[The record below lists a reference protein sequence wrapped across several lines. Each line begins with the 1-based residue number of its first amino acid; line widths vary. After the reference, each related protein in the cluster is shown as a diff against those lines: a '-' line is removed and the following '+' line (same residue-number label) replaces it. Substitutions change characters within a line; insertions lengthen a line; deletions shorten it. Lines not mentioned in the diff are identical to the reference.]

1 MYESMGFAIF
11 TFSAFAVAAA
21 VLALLAAPRNRTVRA
36 VALRVAVVFGVFTA
50 TGGYIWMEIGPV
62 ADLTTNIND
71 EMRLPL
77 PPPKY
82 MWV

>member
-1 MYESMGFAIF
+1 MYESIGYSIF
-11 TFSAFAVAAA
+11 VFSAAA
-21 VLALLAAPRNRTVRA
+21 VVSSVLAMILMRRNPLVRG
-36 VALRVAVVFGVFTA
+36 VALRVAVVFGIFTV
-50 TGGYIWMEIGPV
+50 TGGYIWMEVGPV

>member
-1 MYESMGFAIF
+1 MYESIGFSIF
-11 TFSAFAVAAA
+11 VFSAAA
-21 VLALLAAPRNRTVRA
+21 VASSVLAMLMTRRNSMVRG
-36 VALRVAVVFGVFTA
+36 VALRVAIVFGVFTI
-50 TGGYIWMEIGPV
+50 TGGYIWTEVGPA
-62 ADLTTNIND
+62 ADLTTHIND